1 MIWIII
7 IIVIAVVI
15 VIVNSS
21 SKKDTKTETRFS
33 TLATEP
39 TVSSQNQKEMNALL
53 DKMVSIG
60 LDGLTSLEM
69 THDEKI
75 DIVENVVNSINE
87 NSNSI
92 NQEQKLLLKMAT
104 KAYDRILSDLKY
116 DESTLEIIRNERED
130 FVAGIADG
138 TVESYPWDELIAWS
152 DGYREYIQN
161 QLDAVEKEIKRR
173 KGTVIS
179 SGFANY
185 YINDDNTLKFEVSG
199 LTHLTETELAKVKI
213 LKKNESKV
221 VLEPEPNNEYD
232 ANAILVKT
240 EDGSKIGYV
249 NKDAL
254 PFVHSV
260 IDRIT
265 KCQISKLSDHDIP
278 YVWVFIVYD
287 GECLEA
293 DND

>member
-15 VIVNSS
+15 VVIKSS
-21 SKKDTKTETRFS
+21 STKDTKSET
-33 TLATEP
+33 TL
-39 TVSSQNQKEMNALL
+39 SSPVTKLSDSKEKEMNSLL

-60 LDGLTSLEM
+60 LDGLTSVDM

-75 DIVENVVNSINE
+75 NIVENVVNSINE

-92 NQEQKLLLKMAT
+92 DQEKKLLLKIAT

-173 KGTVIS
+173 KGTVIN

-199 LTHLTETELAKVKI
+199 LTHLTETELAKVKT
-213 LKKNESKV
+213 LKKNDSKV

>member
-1 MIWIII
+1 M
-7 IIVIAVVI
+7 
-15 VIVNSS
+15 IVNSS

-116 DESTLEIIRNERED
+116 DEGTLEIIRNERED
-130 FVAGIADG
+130 FIAGIADG

-199 LTHLTETELAKVKI
+199 LTHLTETELAKVKT

-221 VLEPEPNNEYD
+221 VLEPEANNEYD

-265 KCQISKLSDHDIP
+265 KCEISKLSDHDIP

-293 DND
+293 LLSPSL

>member
-15 VIVNSS
+15 VLINSS
-21 SKKDTKTETRFS
+21 STKDKKYETTLSSPVTKRSDSNE
-33 TLATEP
+33 
-39 TVSSQNQKEMNALL
+39 KEMNSLL

-60 LDGLTSLEM
+60 LDSLTSLEM

-87 NSNSI
+87 NSTSI
-92 NQEQKLLLKMAT
+92 EQEQKLLLKMAT
-104 KAYDRILSDLKY
+104 KAYDKILNELKY
-116 DESTLEIIRNERED
+116 DENTLETIRNERED
-130 FVAGIADG
+130 FIAGIADG

-152 DGYREYIQN
+152 DGYREYLQN

-199 LTHLTETELAKVKI
+199 LTHLTETELAKVKT
-213 LKKNESKV
+213 LKKNDSKV

-232 ANAILVKT
+232 SNAILVKT

-265 KCQISKLSDHDIP
+265 KCQISKLSDHEIP

-293 DND
+293 NND